1 MTEVNYKEIFRYLG
15 YRNGQ
20 APDGKVGQRIRECTE
35 DMLEAVNSRAVY
47 RELPLKHK
55 EGNVVSIDGLVIRSA
70 KLAKNLKGCG
80 SVYLMG
86 ATLGIEA
93 DRLIARASAKR
104 MSDAVLYQAA
114 AAAIIESYCD
124 EVNENIRKEAGK
136 RGLYCRPRFSPGYG
150 DFNLEYQKDV
160 IRLLDA
166 SKKIGLT
173 VTESLLLVP
182 VKSVTAVIG
191 VTGEPQPCRIR
202 GCEECEKTDCVFRR

>member
-1 MTEVNYKEIFRYLG
+1 MREVNYKEIFRYLG

-20 APDGKVGQRIRECTE
+20 APDGKVGERIRECAE
-35 DMLEAVNSRAVY
+35 DMLEAVNSKAVY
-47 RELPLKHK
+47 REFPLEHK
-55 EGNVVSIDGLVIRSA
+55 EENVVSIDGLNIRSV
-70 KLAKNLKGCG
+70 KLAKNLKGCK

-104 MSDAVLYQAA
+104 MSDALIYQAA

-124 EVNENIRKEAGK
+124 EVNGNIRKEADK
-136 RGLYCRPRFSPGYG
+136 SGLYCRPRFSPGYG

-160 IRLLDA
+160 VRLLDA

-173 VTESLLLVP
+173 VTDSLLLVP

-191 VTGEPQPCRIR
+191 VSGELQPCHIR
-202 GCEECEKTDCVFRR
+202 GCKECGKTDCIFRR